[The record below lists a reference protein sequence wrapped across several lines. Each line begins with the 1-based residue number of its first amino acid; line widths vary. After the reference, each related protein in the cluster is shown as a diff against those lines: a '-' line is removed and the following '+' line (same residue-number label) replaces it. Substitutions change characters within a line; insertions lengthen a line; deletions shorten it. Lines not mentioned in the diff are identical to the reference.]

1 MAQLAEVRM
10 VLTSTSAR
18 LIVKSGDKTIEDEVW
33 VPEFKVSGTE
43 ADVAARTVFDA
54 IYDFLNF
61 QVNGE

>member
-10 VLTSTSAR
+10 VLTPTSCR

-33 VPEFKVSGTE
+33 SPEFKVSSSE

-54 IYDFLNF
+54 IYDFLNY

>member
-1 MAQLAEVRM
+1 

-33 VPEFKVSGTE
+33 VPEFKVSSTE